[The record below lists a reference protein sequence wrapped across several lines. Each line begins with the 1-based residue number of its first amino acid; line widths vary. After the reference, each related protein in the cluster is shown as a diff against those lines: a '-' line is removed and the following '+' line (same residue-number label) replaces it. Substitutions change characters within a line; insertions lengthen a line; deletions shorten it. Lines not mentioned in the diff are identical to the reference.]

1 MKIKVII
8 EIEYEV
14 DGKYSIK
21 YEDLLLQMAQESVMG
36 VVALDENECVL
47 IADSSTAS
55 AEIIKCQFDPTLPPY
70 GAMGMFHC
78 PECGEMVMAG
88 VKHPDY
94 SRLDEWIRDPIMGL
108 GDNHDDA

>member
-1 MKIKVII
+1 MKIKVTI

-14 DGKYSIK
+14 EYSSNK
-21 YEDLLLQMAQESVMG
+21 YEELLLNMAQGG
-36 VVALDENECVL
+36 VLVVITLDEDECVL
-47 IADSSTAS
+47 VGNSSTDS
-55 AEIIKCQFDPTLPPY
+55 IEIEKCQFDPTLPPY